1 MTTESNVVFLG
12 TPKDPKTKEDFNWD
26 CSHALKAGDTVASVT
41 KIFVER
47 GDSSLTILSSA
58 AINTAGTSVSA
69 RLGGGRRGVRYRVTI
84 YYLTASGEELD
95 AAIEFDC
102 A

>member
-1 MTTESNVVFLG
+1 MTTESNVVFLS

-26 CSHALKAGDTVASVT
+26 CSPMLKAGDAVASVT

-47 GDSSLTILSSA
+47 GDSGLVILSSA
-58 AINTAGTSVSA
+58 AVNPAGTSVSA

-84 YYLTASGEELD
+84 YFTTVTGEELD
-95 AAIEFDC
+95 AALEFDC